1 MQISIRGGG
10 EWSTQ
15 LGREVSPSI
24 RGLIPASILTHTY
37 KNMHLCT
44 KVPSTQAKM
53 SNSVFFF
60 SPHQGLERPTHSQCI
75 KLSHLINTWGL
86 FFHLRDR
93 QQPDSRCVPQSRGAQ
108 EINFRYAELAWERSI
123 PTKKRRKTQ

>member
-10 EWSTQ
+10 EWSAQ

-37 KNMHLCT
+37 ENMHLCT

-60 SPHQGLERPTHSQCI
+60 FPPIRVSNARRTPSA
-75 KLSHLINTWGL
+75 LSCHT
-86 FFHLRDR
+86 
-93 QQPDSRCVPQSRGAQ
+93 
-108 EINFRYAELAWERSI
+108 
-123 PTKKRRKTQ
+123 

>member
-10 EWSTQ
+10 GRNTQ
-15 LGREVSPSI
+15 LGRKVSQSI
-24 RGLIPASILTHTY
+24 RGLIPPEDASVLTHTY

-60 SPHQGLERPTHSQCI
+60 SPIRVSNAQRAPSA
-75 KLSHLINTWGL
+75 LSCHT
-86 FFHLRDR
+86 
-93 QQPDSRCVPQSRGAQ
+93 
-108 EINFRYAELAWERSI
+108 
-123 PTKKRRKTQ
+123 